1 MIEKYGITPKS
12 ETDTEIVAIWIG
24 VYLDEGHSLFE
35 SIKKS
40 VEVLE
45 GAYSFLLISTL
56 DPEAMFIVKNTGT
69 MVIGFP
75 EMLRKQNPSNEMMR
89 SNSLGSISSDIDSK
103 DGPEESHKFQIV
115 ASDTTVFQD
124 YTKHY
129 YNIEDKEIL
138 RLSLHDQVE

>member
-1 MIEKYGITPKS
+1 LIDKYGITPKS

-24 VYLDEGHSLFE
+24 VYLDQGLSLFE
-35 SIKKS
+35 SIKKC

-75 EMLRKQNPSNEMMR
+75 ETLK
-89 SNSLGSISSDIDSK
+89 K
-103 DGPEESHKFQIV
+103 
-115 ASDTTVFQD
+115 
-124 YTKHY
+124 
-129 YNIEDKEIL
+129 
-138 RLSLHDQVE
+138 